1 MKFRALIADDEPLAR
16 ERLRRLLA
24 ADAEIEVVREC
35 RNGREAIAALKQTG
49 IDLVLLDIE
58 MPGTNGFAVIREVG
72 VEQMP
77 AVIFVTAHDSYAVKA
92 FEVHALDYLMKPID
106 PERLQEAVG
115 QVKDRFR
122 SRAGGIMETRLQ
134 ALLAKLESRAAPP
147 KTYGEHLLVPNGIR
161 QTFVR
166 VDDIDWIEAADYY
179 VVLHVGSKG
188 YTLRQTIKRLS
199 IQLDPK
205 RFVRIH
211 RSAIVNLGRVTEIL
225 HEGGA
230 ESWVVLCGGQRIKMS
245 KAGRRMML
253 QRAGSGSR

>member
-1 MKFRALIADDEPLAR
+1 M
-16 ERLRRLLA
+16 
-24 ADAEIEVVREC
+24 
-35 RNGREAIAALKQTG
+35 
-49 IDLVLLDIE
+49 
-58 MPGTNGFAVIREVG
+58 
-72 VEQMP
+72 
-77 AVIFVTAHDSYAVKA
+77 KA

-115 QVKDRFR
+115 QVKDRLR
-122 SRAGGIMETRLQ
+122 SKAGGAMETRLQ
-134 ALLAKLESRAAPP
+134 ALLAKLESRAASP
-147 KTYGEHLLVPNGIR
+147 KTHVEHLLVPNGIR

-179 VVLHVGSKG
+179 VVLHVGNKG

-211 RSAIVNLGRVTEIL
+211 RSAVVNLGRVTEIL

-230 ESWVVLCGGQRIKMS
+230 ESWVVLFGGQRIKMS